1 MNLEQIPNFNSPE
14 LSNAQREEQIANL
27 RNLIAI
33 SERALNTKRVTG
45 FGESPADVKRR
56 LIEYKK
62 QLDQLGAGDIL

>member
-1 MNLEQIPNFNSPE
+1 MPNLNSLE
-14 LSNAQREEQIANL
+14 LNNTEREGQIANL

-33 SERALNTKRVTG
+33 SKRALDTKRATG